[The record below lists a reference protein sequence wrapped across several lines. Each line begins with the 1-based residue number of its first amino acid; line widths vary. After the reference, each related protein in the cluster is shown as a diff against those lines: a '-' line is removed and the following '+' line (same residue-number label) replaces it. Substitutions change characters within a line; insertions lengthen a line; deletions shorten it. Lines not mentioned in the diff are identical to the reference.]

1 MSDRH
6 ESWVR
11 GTVGGGRGCKCAA
24 KSEVECGCPDVDWTS
39 QEVYD
44 LRAENAALK
53 AEVSRISL
61 RWEIADHRVSLLW
74 AERDEARRLYC
85 EERYLAERADLRSTP
100 TSPEVI
106 AANRGWDCF
115 KEEDK

>member
-1 MSDRH
+1 MSDGKGCQCHAHCEH
-6 ESWVR
+6 E
-11 GTVGGGRGCKCAA
+11 CCCDA
-24 KSEVECGCPDVDWTS
+24 DWTTK
-39 QEVYD
+39 EVYD
-44 LRAENAALK
+44 LRAEVAALKAERDALK

-74 AERDEARRLYC
+74 VERDEARREYC
-85 EERYLAERADLRSTP
+85 EAQYREERADLRSTP

-115 KEEDK
+115 DAKEAKP